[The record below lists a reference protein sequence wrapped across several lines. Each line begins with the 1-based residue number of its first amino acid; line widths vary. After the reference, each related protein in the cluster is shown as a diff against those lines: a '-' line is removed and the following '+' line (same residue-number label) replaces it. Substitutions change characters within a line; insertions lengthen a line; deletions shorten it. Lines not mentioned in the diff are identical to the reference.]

1 MTMLIHLQKCCHPNH
16 CELGPSSKRVLSMK
30 DTSGDSALKG
40 GIPVISSNKI
50 IPTDHQSAA

>member
-1 MTMLIHLQKCCHPNH
+1 MLIHLQKCCHPNH